1 MFAPRVRAG
10 LALPSQVCVREA
22 PPPVDLWLHVD
33 RHVLEWGVGVVRGSP
48 YVEGGHGRGRGHGG
62 RGVGGDRARQGHRP
76 CHREKV
82 VALMDVSEKKKM
94 MMRAR
99 TSET

>member
-10 LALPSQVCVREA
+10 LALPPQVCVREA

-48 YVEGGHGRGRGHGG
+48 YVEGGHRRGRGHGG
-62 RGVGGDRARQGHRP
+62 RGVGGDGARQGQV
-76 CHREKV
+76 CSKIEKEMADLWPIYQWE
-82 VALMDVSEKKKM
+82 VARLQ
-94 MMRAR
+94 
-99 TSET
+99 